1 MTKFTAMGNGRH
13 FYLGERR
20 GNDSEYVAISE
31 AKIAN
36 GIRGKLLK
44 ERKGKDDHTKLPR
57 YAGKSDLYF
66 RKNKNGICQARL
78 YIGRKQF
85 LDFDWGH
92 EHTNTKDSRK
102 FPKGTVHVQLWTND
116 GHDNFTRDSANA
128 SYMNNTEMK
137 KYGALIRAFC
147 PNVKFR

>member
-1 MTKFTAMGNGRH
+1 MTKFTTMGNGRH

-57 YAGKSDLYF
+57 
-66 RKNKNGICQARL
+66 
-78 YIGRKQF
+78 
-85 LDFDWGH
+85 
-92 EHTNTKDSRK
+92 
-102 FPKGTVHVQLWTND
+102 
-116 GHDNFTRDSANA
+116 
-128 SYMNNTEMK
+128 
-137 KYGALIRAFC
+137 
-147 PNVKFR
+147 